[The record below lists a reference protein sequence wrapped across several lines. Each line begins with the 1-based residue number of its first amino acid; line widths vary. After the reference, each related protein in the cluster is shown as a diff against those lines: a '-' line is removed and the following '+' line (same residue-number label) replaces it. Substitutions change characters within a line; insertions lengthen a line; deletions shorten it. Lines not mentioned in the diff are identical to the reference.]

1 MGCCKSA
8 HRPPEAARPKAVAAG
23 CAGAAERGA
32 SSSWQARERALPEL
46 PATEAPALKR
56 RGDDVFEAAAT
67 EQGALGAHK
76 RCRQEASSSPSLA
89 AGAVTAPS
97 VKQPPARGGGAA
109 AVACADV
116 ALDLVADTDA
126 PAVTSASTSPPLS
139 CAAHSA
145 PPASEPL
152 GAGEVQSSRWFDG
165 GSDDESAWNEF
176 VERSAPSAGGEDASA
191 PALFERFRTTASISE
206 AYALFALLHAQ
217 ARAQREADAA
227 AAGQSCDAARSA
239 PWSQSGASKLPYKS
253 LRELLPGP
261 FRAKRLWDLL
271 DERSARAEYSSQPCS
286 GKRVAVVGAGPSGLR
301 AAIELRLLG
310 ASVVVLE
317 KRSDFDRINRL
328 HLWEWCGEDLKG
340 LGARCL
346 EPPPSDFGSDPD
358 LIHIGIGELQTLLFK
373 TALLFGVCVLFG
385 TEFQDVACNEI
396 DLFGWC
402 VHLRSNQSSGVV
414 CPGPRGPSA
423 CCAVDVIV
431 GADGLQGRAK
441 YNAGIKT
448 IETGC
453 VQAGGAI
460 GLVVNFT
467 NRASARERAL
477 RSFNFARQF
486 KEQLFANL
494 FERTGVD
501 LENIVYTKGARSHY
515 LVMTPSLRCLMNLG
529 VVVDANAEPLLH
541 RSNLN
546 QDKLEQVAHAVAA
559 FTFKEE
565 QLALTDA
572 IGEGNLS
579 FCDGGPSLFDFSK
592 MQRAEDGAMVLQPQE
607 QGPPLLFFLVG
618 DALLEPFWPEGLGIV
633 RGFFSALE
641 AVDHFA
647 VAYGSLKSLT
657 AKTRDQV
664 LLDTRRGQRFAVD
677 PSSRYRAR
685 SSMSLGR
692 ASSTDGRTS
701 VRASSRTSV
710 RSQAG
715 SLLVPPPG
723 AGRASSREPSG
734 RAKSLV
740 VPEPGAGRTL
750 STEPQFGRAK
760 SLAVPDPGLGR
771 TSSREPAPRA
781 VSGLAVPEPSNTGR
795 TSFREPRPRREASR
809 SGRDDFREELDAAL
823 ARRRASVT

>member
-1 MGCCKSA
+1 
-8 HRPPEAARPKAVAAG
+8 
-23 CAGAAERGA
+23 
-32 SSSWQARERALPEL
+32 
-46 PATEAPALKR
+46 
-56 RGDDVFEAAAT
+56 
-67 EQGALGAHK
+67 
-76 RCRQEASSSPSLA
+76 
-89 AGAVTAPS
+89 
-97 VKQPPARGGGAA
+97 
-109 AVACADV
+109 
-116 ALDLVADTDA
+116 
-126 PAVTSASTSPPLS
+126 
-139 CAAHSA
+139 
-145 PPASEPL
+145 
-152 GAGEVQSSRWFDG
+152 
-165 GSDDESAWNEF
+165 
-176 VERSAPSAGGEDASA
+176 
-191 PALFERFRTTASISE
+191 
-206 AYALFALLHAQ
+206 
-217 ARAQREADAA
+217 
-227 AAGQSCDAARSA
+227 
-239 PWSQSGASKLPYKS
+239 
-253 LRELLPGP
+253 
-261 FRAKRLWDLL
+261 
-271 DERSARAEYSSQPCS
+271 
-286 GKRVAVVGAGPSGLR
+286 
-301 AAIELRLLG
+301 
-310 ASVVVLE
+310 
-317 KRSDFDRINRL
+317 
-328 HLWEWCGEDLKG
+328 
-340 LGARCL
+340 
-346 EPPPSDFGSDPD
+346 
-358 LIHIGIGELQTLLFK
+358 
-373 TALLFGVCVLFG
+373 
-385 TEFQDVACNEI
+385 
-396 DLFGWC
+396 
-402 VHLRSNQSSGVV
+402 
-414 CPGPRGPSA
+414 
-423 CCAVDVIV
+423 
-431 GADGLQGRAK
+431 
-441 YNAGIKT
+441 
-448 IETGC
+448 
-453 VQAGGAI
+453 
-460 GLVVNFT
+460 
-467 NRASARERAL
+467 
-477 RSFNFARQF
+477 
-486 KEQLFANL
+486 
-494 FERTGVD
+494 
-501 LENIVYTKGARSHY
+501 
-515 LVMTPSLRCLMNLG
+515 MTPSLRCLMNLG